1 MYAYIKYIIFCLI
14 LWLAPLFHAH
24 LNLVLSI
31 PSLCVQSHFL
41 DIPPIRYYISFDL
54 KVWHFV

>member
-41 DIPPIRYYISFDL
+41 DIPP
-54 KVWHFV
+54 